1 MAPQKLKVTKVLSKK
16 DRKKIAD
23 PLIAYNVA
31 RFGESGREKLAIRLC
46 GDDGEINGGLVGYTA
61 RDWLYIEMLFVP
73 EDMRGKGMAGTLLQM
88 AEDEAKRRG
97 CIGAFIDTMSPDAL
111 GVYRRYGY
119 ETIGSLGEFA
129 GGHTFTWLKK
139 RFQPSEA

>member
-1 MAPQKLKVTKVLSKK
+1 MTTQKLKVTKVLSKK

-31 RFGESGREKLAIRLC
+31 RFGESGREKLAIRLR
-46 GDDGEINGGLVGYTA
+46 GDDCEINGGLVGYTA

-73 EDMRGKGMAGTLLQM
+73 EELRGKGMAGTLLKM

-111 GVYRRYGY
+111 KVYLRYGY
-119 ETIGSLGEFA
+119 EMIGALGEFA

-139 RFQPSEA
+139 RFEA

>member
-23 PLIAYNVA
+23 PLIAYNIA
-31 RFGESGREKLAIRLC
+31 RFGESVREKLAIRLR

-73 EDMRGKGMAGTLLQM
+73 EELRGKGTAGTLLKM

-111 GVYRRYGY
+111 KVYQRYGY
-119 ETIGSLGEFA
+119 ETIGALGEFA

-139 RFQPSEA
+139 RFEA